1 MPAATLA
8 WGRSIY
14 SHLTIG
20 TAHIPRAARFYDNVL
35 KPLGMVRRKTSTNAI
50 GYVPE
55 SFEGIN
61 EPFWVV
67 RPYDN
72 NAASPGNGVTVA
84 SGAPSR
90 VAVAAFHAAAPTR
103 ARRHYAC
110 TTIRIISAP
119 MCGISTATRYAPSA
133 TIQWRRVDR
142 PQRVQTM
149 ATKSSHLGP
158 LQPPEPPVGIA
169 PVMSSRSTLL

>member
-35 KPLGMVRRKTSTNAI
+35 KPLGMVRRKTSKNAI
-50 GYVPE
+50 GYAPG
-55 SFEGIN
+55 SFEEIN

-72 NAASPGNGVTVA
+72 NAASPGNGVPL
-84 SGAPSR
+84 SMNPPISR
-90 VAVAAFHAAAPTR
+90 
-103 ARRHYAC
+103 
-110 TTIRIISAP
+110 
-119 MCGISTATRYAPSA
+119 
-133 TIQWRRVDR
+133 
-142 PQRVQTM
+142 
-149 ATKSSHLGP
+149 L
-158 LQPPEPPVGIA
+158 PP
-169 PVMSSRSTLL
+169 